1 VLQLESRLKKRNNIA
16 RKPRTDKKM
25 SLSQM
30 RSQLRN
36 VGLELGANA
45 DSSASAPLDDSM
57 TGTASA
63 SASSV
68 ALPAHLRAARERSRG
83 RSVSKRRD
91 RAVKRALADPIDVD
105 NEEAAAGGKGKKRQR
120 LDRSVSARPGARS
133 VSRAHDAALTR
144 SQSRATS
151 GLRDQQM
158 DQKAQRLQKKSQRH
172 HLELSKVAARAGEG
186 DRRIFVKMPKHLFSG
201 KRGIGKTDRR

>member
-1 VLQLESRLKKRNNIA
+1 MTTCVRFEHSLTRSLLFMNNLSVKTLSDLRSDGLIAARKLWYSYRIRERRSVVQLDSRLKKRNNIA

-57 TGTASA
+57 TGTVSASA

-68 ALPAHLRAARERSRG
+68 ALPVHHFPEKLSTLL
-83 RSVSKRRD
+83 S
-91 RAVKRALADPIDVD
+91 
-105 NEEAAAGGKGKKRQR
+105 NECCTKCTLSLYEYTTI
-120 LDRSVSARPGARS
+120 
-133 VSRAHDAALTR
+133 TR
-144 SQSRATS
+144 
-151 GLRDQQM
+151 
-158 DQKAQRLQKKSQRH
+158 
-172 HLELSKVAARAGEG
+172 
-186 DRRIFVKMPKHLFSG
+186 I
-201 KRGIGKTDRR
+201 